1 MRGEGGG
8 IAVYIRSR
16 ASGPRALGALL
27 LALYALDVAY
37 LSARPDTPPLY
48 LSGVCYRREPRATR
62 GIVELWDTIPQVLAQ
77 GWGDCDDLAAWRA
90 AELSVREG
98 VYALP
103 VLVEA
108 IPGSARYHVV
118 VWRSDGAW
126 EDPSARLG
134 MEVI

>member
-1 MRGEGGG
+1 MGEGGG
-8 IAVYIRSR
+8 IEVYIRSR

-27 LALYALDVAY
+27 LALYAVDLAY

-48 LSGVCYRREPRATR
+48 LSGVRYAREPREVR
-62 GIVELWDTIPQVLAQ
+62 GRVELWDSVPVVLAQ

-90 AELSVREG
+90 AELSLAG

-103 VLVEA
+103 VLVEVA
-108 IPGSARYHVV
+108 PASGRYHVV

>member
-1 MRGEGGG
+1 MSEGGG
-8 IAVYIRSR
+8 IEVYIRSR
-16 ASGPRALGALL
+16 ASGPRSLGALL
-27 LALYALDVAY
+27 LALYAVDLAY

-48 LSGVCYRREPRATR
+48 LSGVRYSREPREVR
-62 GIVELWDTIPQVLAQ
+62 GRVELWDSVPVVLAQ

-90 AELSVREG
+90 AELSLSG

-103 VLVEA
+103 VLVEVA
-108 IPGSARYHVV
+108 PFSGRYHVV
-118 VWRSDGAW
+118 VWRSDGQW